1 MVLRNII
8 PSVMAQIDFVKDL
21 IQVALLTLAVGGP
34 SYVLGNAYS
43 FSSVVRKTTQK
54 PFTYT
59 ISNFFYFLGHH
70 LPLSFSIHST
80 SYCWN
85 TTKTKTWHN

>member
-21 IQVALLTLAVGGP
+21 LQVALLTLAVGGP
-34 SYVLGNAYS
+34 SYVLGNASS
-43 FSSVVRKTTQK
+43 FSSVVRKKYIKTTQK

-59 ISNFFYFLGHH
+59 TIHTYLDLYF
-70 LPLSFSIHST
+70 
-80 SYCWN
+80 
-85 TTKTKTWHN
+85 